1 VKTVHVSSVLS
12 SAVLA
17 AALSACTP
25 AGGKTSADSS
35 VASARAGSLEGPM
48 QGDGSAMMGAAGGMV
63 SMGAMTGAGVP
74 DSMETRL
81 RTMDTMSAA
90 QIAAAFPAHSRA
102 AGAMLSRMSAD
113 VHGMPMSPNMSWGAT
128 SDSIRRDLSHMAGL
142 TGAQM
147 NAAMPA
153 YHARM
158 TRLMDMHGQM
168 MAKARR

>member
-1 VKTVHVSSVLS
+1 MKTVTALS
-12 SAVLA
+12 LLA
-17 AALSACTP
+17 AAALTATLAACSP
-25 AGGKTSADSS
+25 AGGKTSTADS

-48 QGDGSAMMGAAGGMV
+48 QGNGSAMMGSAGGMG
-63 SMGAMTGAGVP
+63 SMGAMTGASVS

-81 RTMDTMSAA
+81 RAMDGMSAT
-90 QIAAAFPAHSRA
+90 QIAAAFPAHRQA

-113 VHGMPMSPNMSWGAT
+113 VQGMPMAKNMNWGAT
-128 SDSIRRDLSHMAGL
+128 TDSIRQDLSHMAGL

-158 TRLMDMHGQM
+158 TRMMGMHGQM
-168 MAKARR
+168 MATPKP